1 MIGPRWKVP
10 VEMIR
15 ASAMPAGLVELTR
28 AEAQFAKFEPHAEVE
43 VCPAGFMATVS
54 FEVPKYS
61 GRTQQI
67 SFLVW
72 GVPNENRSGK

>member
-1 MIGPRWKVP
+1 
-10 VEMIR
+10 
-15 ASAMPAGLVELTR
+15 
-28 AEAQFAKFEPHAEVE
+28 
-43 VCPAGFMATVS
+43 MATVS
-54 FEVPKYS
+54 FEVPKYA